1 VVFGRTASVG
11 QYPARAVALLFEA
24 GLAKVVEELGD
35 VEFEWLCDHGYGR
48 DLGKDKGG
56 YV

>member
-35 VEFEWLCDHGYGR
+35 VEFE
-48 DLGKDKGG
+48 
-56 YV
+56 